1 MKPLQKIGF
10 TLASLWCII
19 TLTFVMMKSI
29 PGDPFVEEK
38 SLPAEVR
45 EHLRNHYGLN
55 DPWYKQYAAYL
66 ASVLKWDFG
75 PSFRHQDRSVNTII
89 SEGFAVSALL
99 GLEALALAIFGGISL
114 GVLAALHKK
123 GWQDYIVHLLTTF
136 SISVPSF
143 ILAVLL
149 QYLLATKYKIFPIAR
164 WGTFSHT
171 VLPALALSLMPMA
184 FIARLMRSNMLEVL
198 NHHYIRTAISKGLP
212 YKTVIKRHALKNAIA
227 PILPY
232 LGQLTA
238 NILIGSFVVE
248 KIFSIP
254 GLGQWFVNSVSTRDY
269 TVIMGMTVFYS
280 IILLTA
286 LLIADLIHMK
296 LDPRIAETPS

>member
-1 MKPLQKIGF
+1 MKILQKIAF
-10 TLASLWCII
+10 TLISLWFII

-29 PGDPFVEEK
+29 PGDPFLEEK
-38 SLPAEVR
+38 SLPIEVK

-55 DPWYKQYAAYL
+55 DPWYTQYGNYL
-66 ASVLKWDFG
+66 KAVSMWDFG
-75 PSFRHQDRSVNTII
+75 PSFRYPDRSVNTII
-89 SEGFAVSALL
+89 TEGFAVSALL
-99 GLEALALAIFGGISL
+99 GIEALIVAICGGVTL
-114 GVLAALHKK
+114 GTIAALYKK
-123 GWQDYIVHLLTTF
+123 RWQDYTIHLMTTF

-149 QYLLATKYKIFPIAR
+149 QYVLGSKLGLFPIAR

-171 VLPALALSLMPMA
+171 ILPVIALSLMPMA
-184 FIARLMRSNMLEVL
+184 FIARLMRSNMIEVL
-198 NHHYIRTAISKGLP
+198 SQNYIKTAISKGLP
-212 YKTVIKRHALKNAIA
+212 WKVIVRRHALKNAFG

-254 GLGQWFVNSVSTRDY
+254 GLGQWFVNSVTTRDY

-280 IILLTA
+280 IILLSS
-286 LLIADLIHMK
+286 LLLADLVYMK
-296 LDPRIAETPS
+296 LDPRIMEKKT